1 MSQQKE
7 FKTGEC
13 WQSPRG
19 ILFKVVD
26 VTDRIATLRMGLNG
40 SMRKQTR
47 YVEAT
52 AGWKLYESDAGEWD
66 DN

>member
-19 ILFKVVD
+19 ILYKVVD

-47 YVEAT
+47 YVDAT
-52 AGWKLYESDAGEWD
+52 AGWKLYESDAGGLD
-66 DN
+66 GK

>member
-7 FKTGEC
+7 FKKGEC

-19 ILFKVVD
+19 ILYKVVD
-26 VTDRIATLRMGLNG
+26 VNDRIATLRMGLNG

-47 YVEAT
+47 YVDAT
-52 AGWKLYESDAGEWD
+52 NGWKIYVIPEGER
-66 DN
+66 